1 MDRAQADLNR
11 VTELQ
16 KKNFATREEFDRVKA
31 AYQTAA
37 GRYAAQKA
45 DYERAKA
52 ALQQTQASAS
62 RTVIYAPMDGVVTYL
77 GVELGEKVVGT
88 AQMQGT
94 EMMRI
99 ADLNTMNAWV
109 EVDENDVAMIKLGD
123 TAKINVDALRD
134 QVFRGVVYEISHS
147 AKVSAQGTQEE
158 VVNFE
163 VRIRMLD
170 KDTKMRPGM
179 SCNVDVETATHT
191 NVVAVPIQSLTVREI
206 EGLET
211 APDMKQ
217 GIVDR
222 RAEAKNAK
230 ALATSRPPSVV
241 WIAKNDVVQPR
252 VVETGISDEG
262 FIEITKGL
270 KAGESIVTG
279 PYAAVSKALKS
290 GAKIRV
296 EDAAARKRR
305 LEQMRQQ

>member
-1 MDRAQADLNR
+1 
-11 VTELQ
+11 
-16 KKNFATREEFDRVKA
+16 
-31 AYQTAA
+31 
-37 GRYAAQKA
+37 
-45 DYERAKA
+45 
-52 ALQQTQASAS
+52 
-62 RTVIYAPMDGVVTYL
+62 VTYL

-163 VRIRMLD
+163 VRIRLVD
-170 KDTKMRPGM
+170 KDAKMRPGM

-279 PYAAVSKALKS
+279 PYAAVSKALKPS
-290 GAKIRV
+290 AKIRV